1 MKLRRIRTG
10 GVFLF
15 GFIAVFGLAF
25 PFSQAS
31 ALPGAA
37 PAPDAASLVRA
48 AQNQF
53 ESGNYSAAIT
63 TLQSAISQIPTSA
76 EAHYWLGRCYSELRD
91 FDNAVK
97 EAEKSVAIDGNN
109 SLYHL
114 WLGRA
119 YGDKADRDRS
129 LFTAKKAKTEF
140 AKAVQLDPRNIV
152 ARRDLEEYCLEAPWI
167 AGGSKDEANS
177 EVSAIAALDPIQGHL
192 ARAMFYMVAT
202 KKNDLAE
209 GEYRQVLSAKPK
221 TFDAYVEVITFFGTQ
236 NKASDMDAAIQGAAQ
251 VSPNDP
257 RLAFFRGV
265 QRVLSGTDFAHAE
278 EYLKSYI
285 ASTPNRSEWPS
296 HASARVWLGKM
307 YEAQGKRAEAAEQY
321 RAALQLDPGRKD
333 ARARLEKLEKSSG

>member
-1 MKLRRIRTG
+1 MKLMRIRIAG
-10 GVFLF
+10 AFLF
-15 GFIAVFGLAF
+15 GLIAAHGSVL
-25 PFSQAS
+25 PTSQAS

-37 PAPDAASLVRA
+37 LPTDTASWVRA

-53 ESGNYSAAIT
+53 EAGNYPAAIT
-63 TLQSAISQIPTSA
+63 TLQSANSQNPTSPD
-76 EAHYWLGRCYSELRD
+76 AHYWLGRCYGEMRD
-91 FDNAVK
+91 FDSAVK
-97 EAEKSVAIDGNN
+97 EAEKSVALDEKN

-129 LFTAKKAKTEF
+129 LFTAKKAKAEWE
-140 AKAVQLDPRNIV
+140 KAIQLDPRNIV

-177 EVSAIAALDPIQGHL
+177 EVTAIAALDPIQGHL
-192 ARAMFYMVAT
+192 ARAVYDIAGT
-202 KKNDLAE
+202 KKLDLAE
-209 GEYRQVLSAKPK
+209 NEYRQILLAKPK
-221 TFDAYVEVITFFGTQ
+221 AFDAYVEVIEFFGTQ
-236 NKASDMDAAIQGAAQ
+236 NKPSDMETAIQGAAQ

-257 RLAFFRGV
+257 RLAYFRGV
-265 QRVLSGTDFAHAE
+265 ERVLSNTDLARAE

-296 HASARVWLGKM
+296 HAGARVWLGKM

-321 RAALQLDPGRKD
+321 RAALQLDPGRKE
-333 ARARLEKLEKSSG
+333 ARARLEKLEKSPG